1 MMFLLWIALGW
12 LGIGSLVAVAILI
25 EHRLSTRSF
34 PERADW
40 WLIPALT
47 IGWPWAV
54 WLWYVA
60 NTKIPQTARIGLFT
74 FLLIGALDFG
84 WGCGLKLYDSL
95 YPKELEPPNTL
106 ALNAMVER
114 IINNPS
120 MKVEQTKIGVP
131 PPLFTFR

>member
-1 MMFLLWIALGW
+1 MSLLWIALGW
-12 LGIGSLVAVAILI
+12 LGIGSLVAFTILT

-34 PERADW
+34 PERAGW
-40 WLIPALT
+40 WLILALI

-54 WLWYVA
+54 WQWA
-60 NTKIPQTARIGLFT
+60 DTKIPQTARIWLFT
-74 FLLIGALDFG
+74 FLQIGALGFG

-95 YPKELEPPNTL
+95 YAKEIEPPDVP

-114 IINNPS
+114 INSNPGT
-120 MKVEQTKIGVP
+120 KVEQTKVGVP